1 MVCLSP
7 AVTHSLT
14 TYHPSPNPSLARVLF
29 KAFSALQLS
38 KSVRSINSSVIPHPT
53 FDFLELPARFGMYV

>member
-7 AVTHSLT
+7 AVTHSFT
-14 TYHPSPNPSLARVLF
+14 TYHPSPNPSLARVSY

-53 FDFLELPARFGMYV
+53 LVFLELPARFRMDV